1 MESEH
6 KARPNPEP
14 ASARETHGFQ
24 AEVRELLKL
33 MIHSLYSHREI
44 FLRELLS
51 NASDACDRL
60 RFAAIADGA
69 LLAEDRELAIR
80 IDADPSAGTLTIT
93 DNGIGMTR
101 EEAIA
106 NLGTIAR
113 SGTAEFFRSLSG
125 DEQKASQLIGQFG
138 VGFYSAFIV
147 AERVEVRSRK
157 AGAPPEAGVRWESG
171 ADGQFTV
178 ETLTQ
183 PARGT
188 AVTLHLK
195 ADAREFADP
204 MRVRGLIRRYSDHI
218 GFAVRMRKGEPRE
231 AASARAGTRGPEAR
245 PGTDMS
251 GEPREAASVRAG
263 VRGPEARPGKDMS
276 ESEASLEYEVVNQA
290 KALWTLPRTQ
300 ISDEEYRQFYQ
311 YLAHDFTDPL
321 AWSHNKVEGKREYI
335 SLLYLP
341 ARAPFDLWQREAAR
355 GLKLYVRRVFIM
367 DDAEQFLPLYLRFV
381 KGVVDCSDLPLNIS
395 RELLQQ
401 DPEVEAIRGGL
412 AKRVLDLLARL
423 AKDEPQKYATFWK
436 EFGAVLKEGIA
447 QDLPNQGA
455 LLPLLRFASTHASDN
470 DPSVSLG
477 DYLARMQ
484 SGQERIYYVIA
495 ETLEAARASPAIE
508 RLKERGLEV
517 LLLAERIDE
526 WVMGQLETYEGKRF
540 KDAAR
545 GDLELGA
552 LASDADRKQHDA
564 QLKESKGLLK
574 RIKDALGERITE
586 ARLSERLSESPA
598 CLVLGEHDLPERM
611 RRILAAAGQKTPQAR
626 PLLEVNVG
634 HPLIRYLDGLTDPA
648 QFAELAQLLYEQA
661 LLTEGA
667 ALANAPEYVQ
677 RLNRLLVRLAAPPGA
692 AS

>member
-6 KARPNPEP
+6 KPRPNPEP
-14 ASARETHGFQ
+14 ASARQTHGFQ

-60 RFAAIADGA
+60 RFAAIADAA
-69 LLAEDRELAIR
+69 LLAEEPELGIR

-157 AGAPPEAGVRWESG
+157 AGVPAEAGVRWESG
-171 ADGQFTV
+171 ADGEFTV

-188 AVTLHLK
+188 SVTLHLK
-195 ADAREFADP
+195 ADAREFADAL
-204 MRVRGLIRRYSDHI
+204 RVRGLIRRYSDHI
-218 GFAVRMRKGEPRE
+218 GFAVRMRKQGEPRE

-251 GEPREAASVRAG
+251 G
-263 VRGPEARPGKDMS
+263 
-276 ESEASLEYEVVNQA
+276 EASLEYEVVNQA

-311 YLAHDFTDPL
+311 YLAHDFADPL
-321 AWSHNKVEGKREYI
+321 TWSHNKVEGKREYI

-477 DYLARMQ
+477 DYLARMK

-540 KDAAR
+540 KDASR

-552 LASDADRKQHDA
+552 LASDVDRKQHDA

-574 RIKDALGERITE
+574 RIKDALGERISE
-586 ARLSERLSESPA
+586 ARLSERLRESPA

-661 LLTEGA
+661 LLTEGGQ
-667 ALANAPEYVQ
+667 LANAPEYVQ
-677 RLNRLLVRLAAPPGA
+677 RLNRLLVRLAAPQGA
-692 AS
+692 VS

>member
-1 MESEH
+1 MASMESTH
-6 KARPNPEP
+6 NPQPNPAP

-44 FLRELLS
+44 FLRELIS

-60 RFAAIADGA
+60 RFAAIARSE
-69 LLAEDRELAIR
+69 LLADEPELGIR
-80 IDADPSAGTLTIT
+80 IDADPAAGTLTIT

-157 AGAPPEAGVRWESG
+157 AGTPPQAGGRWESG
-171 ADGQFTV
+171 ADGDFTV

-218 GFAVRMRKGEPRE
+218 GFAVRMRKEG
-231 AASARAGTRGPEAR
+231 
-245 PGTDMS
+245 
-251 GEPREAASVRAG
+251 
-263 VRGPEARPGKDMS
+263 
-276 ESEASLEYEVVNQA
+276 EASLEYEVVNQA

-311 YLAHDFTDPL
+311 YLAHDYTDPL

-381 KGVVDCSDLPLNIS
+381 KGVVDSGDLPLNVS
-395 RELLQQ
+395 REILQQ
-401 DPEVEAIRGGL
+401 EPEVEAIRSGL
-412 AKRVLDLLARL
+412 TKRVLDMLARL
-423 AKDEPQKYATFWK
+423 GKDEPEKYATFWK

-447 QDLPNQGA
+447 QDHANQGA
-455 LLPLLRFASTHASDN
+455 ILPLLRFATTHAPDN
-470 DPSVSLG
+470 NPTVSLSE
-477 DYLARMQ
+477 YLARMKP
-484 SGQERIYYVIA
+484 GQERIYYVIA
-495 ETLEAARASPAIE
+495 ETLEAARGSPAIE

-540 KDAAR
+540 KDASR
-545 GDLELGA
+545 GDLELGG
-552 LASDADRKQHDA
+552 LASDADRKQQDA

-574 RIKDALGERITE
+574 RIKDALGQRIPE
-586 ARLSERLSESPA
+586 PRVSERLTESPA

-611 RRILAAAGQKTPQAR
+611 RRILVAAGQKTPEAR
-626 PLLEVNVG
+626 PVLEVNVA
-634 HPLIRYLDGLTDPA
+634 HPLVRYLDGVADPA

-661 LLTEGA
+661 VLAEGGQ
-667 ALANAPEYVQ
+667 LGNAPEYVQ
-677 RLNRLLVRLAAPPGA
+677 RLNRLLVRLGGA
-692 AS
+692 AGGGA

>member
-1 MESEH
+1 MASMSSPEQTSE
-6 KARPNPEP
+6 RQ
-14 ASARETHGFQ
+14 THGFQ

-44 FLRELLS
+44 FLRELIS
-51 NASDACDRL
+51 NASDANDRL
-60 RFAAIADGA
+60 RFAAIASPE
-69 LLAEDRELAIR
+69 LLAKDPELEIR
-80 IDADPSAGTLTIT
+80 VDADPAAGTVTIR
-93 DNGIGMTR
+93 DNGIGMRR
-101 EEAIA
+101 EEAVA

-125 DEQKASQLIGQFG
+125 DQQKASQLIGQFG

-147 AERVEVRSRK
+147 AERVEVLSRK
-157 AGAPPEAGVRWESG
+157 AGEPPEAGVHWESR
-171 ADGQFTV
+171 ADGEFTV
-178 ETLTQ
+178 ETVTR
-183 PARGT
+183 PERGT
-188 AVTLHLK
+188 TVTLHLK

-204 MRVRGLIRRYSDHI
+204 FHLRSLIRRYSDHI
-218 GFAVRMRKGEPRE
+218 GFPVRMRKEG
-231 AASARAGTRGPEAR
+231 
-245 PGTDMS
+245 
-251 GEPREAASVRAG
+251 
-263 VRGPEARPGKDMS
+263 
-276 ESEASLEYEVVNQA
+276 EASLEYEVVNQA
-290 KALWTLPRTQ
+290 RALWTLPR
-300 ISDEEYRQFYQ
+300 SEVSAEEYQQFYQ
-311 YLAHDFTDPL
+311 HLAHDFTEPL
-321 AWSHNKVEGKREYI
+321 AWSHNKVEGKREYT
-335 SLLYLP
+335 SLLYIP
-341 ARAPFDLWQREAAR
+341 GRAPFDLWQRDAAR

-367 DDAEQFLPLYLRFV
+367 DDADQFLPQYLRFV
-381 KGVVDCSDLPLNIS
+381 KGIVDSSDLPLNVS

-401 DPEVEAIRGGL
+401 DPEVEAIRSSL
-412 AKRVLDLLARL
+412 TKRVLDMLARL
-423 AKDEPQKYATFWK
+423 AKDEPDKYATFWK

-455 LLPLLRFASTHASDN
+455 ILPLLRFASTHASDN
-470 DPSVSLG
+470 EPSGSLG
-477 DYLARMQ
+477 DYLARMK

-508 RLKERGLEV
+508 RLRERGLDV
-517 LLLAERIDE
+517 LLRADRIDE

-626 PLLEVNVG
+626 PLLEVNVA

-677 RLNRLLVRLAAPPGA
+677 RLNRLLVRLAAPQGA